1 MRKNLQIIAFILAV
15 AMQCSL
21 LGACGQAGKENSAV
35 ANAAAG
41 SEAESLVQTEPSAA
55 ETATPDTDEAVG
67 APDYAVPEAS
77 AEEPSAEEER
87 PPLYPVVEGDPIELS
102 VFINA
107 PPILPVDFSEM
118 AAIQTC
124 MEQTNVTMNF
134 TSISQDAYYE
144 QFNLMLASGNYTDLV
159 AIPEAFYP
167 GGIEALVEDEICVDL
182 TPYFETCLPDYYATA
197 YAANDDYRALSTS
210 DSGKVVTVWALSEE
224 FTYGTVIRQDLLEQ
238 VGMEVPATY
247 DELDAVLHAFRNQ
260 LGLTAPTVMTSNW
273 ANNFEF
279 LSGGMGA
286 AAYSSVGEIAWQ
298 INAETKKVEPTI
310 ASQGYK
316 DYITMLSG
324 WWADGLIGDVSLTT
338 VADPTPLNQA
348 IYSGQVGFWCGK
360 RDSFNTTADE
370 LAPEGFDAVP
380 IPDITKTGTEMIPY
394 DRGGATKSN
403 TGGLAV
409 TSQCAYPE
417 EAMKV
422 LNWFWTDEG
431 VTASNFGEEG
441 FSFEYD
447 ENGEPQFTDVINN
460 NPDYSAFEAMNIY
473 LVFPDFPS
481 YYPAQGIA
489 MTFVCQKE
497 VDAQTIWP
505 SNRSSELKYYGTLTV
520 DESQRYAEVV
530 SDIST
535 LISESV
541 SGFVVGDTPMSQ
553 WDAFV
558 ETLENMG
565 LPEITAIK
573 QDAYDR
579 YLAR

>member
-1 MRKNLQIIAFILAV
+1 MNDMKKHVRRMALLLVLA
-15 AMQCSL
+15 MLCSL
-21 LGACGQAGKENSAV
+21 LAACGEATAPSDT
-35 ANAAAG
+35 AA
-41 SEAESLVQTEPSAA
+41 EADAQVQEEPSAA
-55 ETATPDTDEAVG
+55 EEAPAPAATEEAAVPPDD
-67 APDYAVPEAS
+67 AVPEAS
-77 AEEPSAEEER
+77 AEEASALEER
-87 PPLYPVVEGDPIELS
+87 PVLYPVVEGAPIELS

-118 AAIQTC
+118 GAIQTC
-124 MEQTNVTMNF
+124 MKQANVTLNF

-144 QFNLMLASGNYTDLV
+144 QFNLLLASDNYTDLV
-159 AIPEAFYP
+159 AMPEAFYP
-167 GGIEALVEDEICVDL
+167 GGIEALVEDEICIDL
-182 TPYFETCLPDYYATA
+182 TPYFDTCLPDYYAKA
-197 YAANDDYRALSTS
+197 YSANEDYRALSTS

-224 FTYGTVIRQDLLEQ
+224 FTYGTVIRQDLLDQ
-238 VGMEVPATY
+238 VGMDVPATY
-247 DELDAVLHAFRNQ
+247 DELDAVLHAFRNE

-286 AAYSSVGEIAWQ
+286 AAYSSTGEIAWQ
-298 INAETKKVEPTI
+298 INADTKKVEPTI

-370 LAPEGFDAVP
+370 LAPEGFDAIP
-380 IPDITKTGTEMIPY
+380 IPDITKTGTETIPY

-409 TSQCAYPE
+409 TTQCAYPE

-431 VTASNFGEEG
+431 VTAANFGEEG
-441 FSFEYD
+441 YSFTYD
-447 ENGEPQFTDVINN
+447 ENGDPQFTDVITN
-460 NPDYSAFEAMNIY
+460 NPNYSAFQAMNIY

-497 VDAQTIWP
+497 VDSQTIWP

-530 SDIST
+530 SDIAT
-535 LISESV
+535 LISETV

-553 WDAFV
+553 WDSFV

-573 QDAYDR
+573 QAAYDR